1 MKRFRLIVFFLLSAF
16 AAFPAAA
23 QDVSVQEGRIA
34 KLQKEIKELESRI
47 KANDKRSASALSTL
61 TLVQEKVSVRRK
73 LIKESERKIAGLD
86 SDIRAKQKEIDEL
99 GARLDTM
106 SFYYDRLVKSA
117 YRNRDYR
124 LWYLYILTGEN
135 LAQSARRF
143 AYLRNLSSQMNQQ
156 ALKIRYTRI
165 QLEEQQAQIKE
176 MRAEMSELKKEHE
189 SALGTLRAEE
199 AQSRDMLDRLQR
211 DKKKY
216 QKEITE
222 KRKQVE
228 ALNRE
233 IARIIEQAMAA
244 EKKKKD
250 KKPVDYKL
258 SGEFAANRG
267 ILPWPADGIIVE
279 RFGKHFHPVYK
290 SIEMPMSNGITIS
303 TVQNAPVW
311 CVFNGVVKQVI
322 VMPGYKQ
329 CVLVQH
335 GSYFTFYCK
344 LGSVNVKAGQ
354 NVKTGDLIGT
364 VDTIAGETQ
373 LHFQLWEGRTP
384 QNPESWLRER

>member
-1 MKRFRLIVFFLLSAF
+1 MNRFLACLTFFTFLLASLSG
-16 AAFPAAA
+16 AA
-23 QDVSVQEGRIA
+23 QDTSVQKNKIA
-34 KLQKEIKELESRI
+34 KLEKEISVLEGQI
-47 KANDKRSASALSTL
+47 KANDKQKASELSTL
-61 TLVQEKVSVRRK
+61 TLVQKKVSTRRK
-73 LIKESERKIAGLD
+73 LIQESERQISGLD
-86 SDIRAKQKEIDEL
+86 RDIQAKQREIDAL
-99 GARLDTM
+99 SDRLDTM
-106 SFYYDRLVKSA
+106 SVYYARLVKSA

-124 LWYLYILTGEN
+124 LWYLYILTAGN
-135 LAQSARRF
+135 LSQTARRF
-143 AYLRNLSSQMNQQ
+143 AYLRNLSERMNEQ
-156 ALKIRYTRI
+156 AMRINYTRRE
-165 QLEEQQAQIKE
+165 LEEQQAQIKE
-176 MRAEMSELKKEHE
+176 MRAESVQLKKAHESELGK
-189 SALGTLRAEE
+189 LRSEE
-199 AQSRDMLDRLQR
+199 AHSQRIIDNLQR

-216 QKEITE
+216 QKELAS

-233 IARIIEQAMAA
+233 IARIIEQAMAGD
-244 EKKKKD
+244 KKKKD
-250 KKPVDYKL
+250 KQPVDYKL

-267 ILPWPADGIIVE
+267 ILPWPANGVVVE
-279 RFGKHFHPVYK
+279 HFGKHFHPVYK

-303 TVQNAPVW
+303 TGQNAPVW
-311 CVFNGVVKQVI
+311 SVFNGVVKQVI

-335 GSYFTFYCK
+335 GGYFTFYCK

-384 QNPESWLRER
+384 QNPEAWLRER